1 MPAKTRLSRM
11 MVLGLLLALG
21 ACLRMPP
28 VPDMRAAIRS
38 PSLTGAAPRS
48 VTLPFIL
55 DAGRMLVEIT
65 LLKPG
70 GGERKVLAFVNMG
83 SGAFGL
89 SHALFRELNPGNGR
103 PLRLKFGSLQIAL
116 DGRTIQPLA
125 LASGLHLT
133 LNPFAGAPSAADMA
147 KEKEPNTDFFAPH
160 KVEAVISPGLLQH
173 FQVVFDYG
181 ARTMTLAAPGTLTP
195 EGVAVPMRVN
205 PRTGFATVDA
215 TLDGK
220 RTPLVIDNGGSF
232 STLRDG
238 ALVGRALQHA
248 GAVRGQGRVLTC
260 VGGTRQCRF
269 DRKAHLEVGN
279 GDGLAGKPAVGLQVR
294 FDERQRRGDVR
305 VDELG
310 LHVGTQGLGDG
321 SHEEGHRLCGNGHEH
336 QLHHQPVH
344 QRPFGMVHPEAALA
358 VFSAAAFGLEPG
370 QFALRALS
378 VGVDQVFQDRA
389 RFGNRLASIRDDGRL
404 AQRVHGLQGRG
415 CEPGLG
421 VPRVHLQFVGQ
432 AQFLKQPEDTLR
444 TRGFEVVNGDHD
456 GPGCCALEA
465 ISWGVMS
472 AGWIIGSCCLWPLA
486 GQARG
491 EPFSTTARPTRSH
504 PLVQGI
510 DHNGVQLTP
519 CGAGPRRLPAHP
531 SAAAVGEAG
540 HNGLDGVE
548 CGRAVAP
555 QACRVCVHGAT

>member
-232 STLRDG
+232 STLRDVALVIDAHPAWLRSQGGIGWANYLFAPGGADALSPVIKIPGASLG
-238 ALVGRALQHA
+238 ALKLPELGAQEPRMPALIYFLAKGAFWDWYGEKAGEEIQGWIGGNVLKNFRLTLDYPARTSHWLAQGPFDTHDLDQVGIVLGRAKGVVTVTGIAAKNGQPTVS
-248 GAVRGQGRVLTC
+248 GVAVGDRLLKIGELDTAAVSRG
-260 VGGTRQCRF
+260 
-269 DRKAHLEVGN
+269 EM
-279 GDGLAGKPAVGLQVR
+279 LAALHGKPGESKRLTL
-294 FDERQRRGDVR
+294 ER
-305 VDELG
+305 
-310 LHVGTQGLGDG
+310 
-321 SHEEGHRLCGNGHEH
+321 
-336 QLHHQPVH
+336 
-344 QRPFGMVHPEAALA
+344 
-358 VFSAAAFGLEPG
+358 
-370 QFALRALS
+370 
-378 VGVDQVFQDRA
+378 
-389 RFGNRLASIRDDGRL
+389 
-404 AQRVHGLQGRG
+404 
-415 CEPGLG
+415 
-421 VPRVHLQFVGQ
+421 
-432 AQFLKQPEDTLR
+432 
-444 TRGFEVVNGDHD
+444 
-456 GPGCCALEA
+456 
-465 ISWGVMS
+465 
-472 AGWIIGSCCLWPLA
+472 A
-486 GQARG
+486 GQRI
-491 EPFSTTARPTRSH
+491 E
-504 PLVQGI
+504 I
-510 DHNGVQLTP
+510 DV
-519 CGAGPRRLPAHP
+519 
-531 SAAAVGEAG
+531 AVTGF
-540 HNGLDGVE
+540 
-548 CGRAVAP
+548 
-555 QACRVCVHGAT
+555 